1 MKKRYESLDGILD
14 DLQMC
19 VEDLQMFI
27 DNDTRI
33 DFDVE
38 DFKWKLKKND
48 LLTDEL
54 ENFIDSYIGGNK

>member
-1 MKKRYESLDGILD
+1 MKKTYENLDSILD

-19 VEDLQMFI
+19 VECLQMFI

-38 DFKWKLKKND
+38 DFKWELKKND

-54 ENFIDSYIGGNK
+54 ESFIDRYMETI

>member
-1 MKKRYESLDGILD
+1 MKKKYEDLDSILD

-27 DNDTRI
+27 NNDTRI

-38 DFKWKLKKND
+38 DFKWELKKND

-54 ENFIDSYIGGNK
+54 EMFIDRYIETI

>member
-1 MKKRYESLDGILD
+1 MKKKYNDLDSILD
-14 DLQMC
+14 DFQMC

-27 DNDTRI
+27 NNDTRI

-38 DFKWKLKKND
+38 DFKWELEKNN

-54 ENFIDSYIGGNK
+54 ESFIDRYMETI

>member
-1 MKKRYESLDGILD
+1 MKKKYNDLDSILD

-27 DNDTRI
+27 NNDTRI

-38 DFKWKLKKND
+38 DFKWELKKND

-54 ENFIDSYIGGNK
+54 EMFIDRYIETI

>member
-1 MKKRYESLDGILD
+1 MKKNYESLDSILD

-27 DNDTRI
+27 NNDTRI

-38 DFKWKLKKND
+38 DFKWELKKND

-54 ENFIDSYIGGNK
+54 ESFIDRYMETK

>member
-1 MKKRYESLDGILD
+1 MEKNYESLDSILD

-27 DNDTRI
+27 NNDTRI

-38 DFKWKLKKND
+38 DFKWELKKND

-54 ENFIDSYIGGNK
+54 ESFIDRYMETI

>member
-1 MKKRYESLDGILD
+1 MKKGYENLDSILD

-27 DNDTRI
+27 NNDTRI

-38 DFKWKLKKND
+38 DFKWELKKND

-54 ENFIDSYIGGNK
+54 ESFINRYMETI

>member
-1 MKKRYESLDGILD
+1 MKKKYENLDSILD

-27 DNDTRI
+27 NNDTRI

-38 DFKWKLKKND
+38 DFKWELKKND

-54 ENFIDSYIGGNK
+54 ESFIDRYMETI

>member
-1 MKKRYESLDGILD
+1 MKKTYENLDSILD

-27 DNDTRI
+27 NNDTRI

-38 DFKWKLKKND
+38 DFKWELKKND

-54 ENFIDSYIGGNK
+54 EGFIDRYMETI

>member
-1 MKKRYESLDGILD
+1 MKKKYNDLDSILD

-27 DNDTRI
+27 NNDTRI

-38 DFKWKLKKND
+38 DFKWELEKNN

-54 ENFIDSYIGGNK
+54 ESFIDRYMETT